1 MKFNPFLSCLALT
14 IVLLLNGKESLASQ
28 PDFQNNPNKTNQQPE
43 PKSKFK
49 YHEASTLSGI
59 MLQPNRRTGTF
70 TLKFDQQLTEPGKLE
85 VKNSA
90 GKVFYSGILEAS
102 KAFISRTL
110 DIGKLYP
117 GLYLIEVKTADTTFW
132 KQVRVRR

>member
-1 MKFNPFLSCLALT
+1 MKFNPLIVSLALAF
-14 IVLLLNGKESLASQ
+14 VLWLPGKESFASQ
-28 PDFQNNPNKTNQQPE
+28 PNFQNIQNKTNQQPE
-43 PKSKFK
+43 PKSKYK

-59 MLQPNRRTGTF
+59 TLQSNRRTGTF

-90 GKVFYSGILEAS
+90 GKVFYSGVLEAS
-102 KAFISRTL
+102 KALITRTL

-132 KQVRVRR
+132 KKVRVRR